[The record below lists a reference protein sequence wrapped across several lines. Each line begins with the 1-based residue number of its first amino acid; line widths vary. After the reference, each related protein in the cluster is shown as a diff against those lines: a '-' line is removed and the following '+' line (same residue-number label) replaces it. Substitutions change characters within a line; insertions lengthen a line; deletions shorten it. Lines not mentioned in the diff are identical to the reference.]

1 MIPDNLTHI
10 LLRITKKIDQISQ
23 EYRTCPQHYERQ
35 AVRELL
41 AELKD
46 IVNEYKKS

>member
-1 MIPDNLTHI
+1 MISDVPAQI
-10 LLRITKKIDQISQ
+10 LLRITMKINQIKQ
-23 EYRTCPQHYERQ
+23 EYITCPQHYERQ